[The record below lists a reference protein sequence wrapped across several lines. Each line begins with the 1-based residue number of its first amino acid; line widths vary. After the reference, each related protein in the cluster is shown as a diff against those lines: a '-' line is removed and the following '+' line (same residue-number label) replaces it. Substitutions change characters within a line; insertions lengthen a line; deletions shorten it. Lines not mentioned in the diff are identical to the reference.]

1 MSDASTH
8 LGLPYLLPAQAQ
20 KHVTH
25 NESLRLLDLV
35 TQLSVKSAD
44 LAAPPGTSAEGDR
57 YLVAAG
63 ALAPWLGQEERIACY
78 LDGGWSFLLPQ
89 AGWTAWVE
97 DQAELRV
104 FDGAAWVVPASSL
117 PQTMPMIG
125 VNATADTTNRL
136 TVSAPATLLNN
147 AGAGHQL
154 KINKAAQSDTASLLF
169 QSNWSG
175 RAEMGLAGDNDFRI
189 KVSANG
195 SAFSEAMKIDAA
207 TAKVSFPA
215 GLSGLA
221 PAAFGAGSLVTTGY
235 VTSKGSDLVTNGTGL
250 LGNNYNFP
258 ANFAYDSTVTPA
270 LPASFSCA
278 GYYPG
283 AVEMTEFL
291 PVDPNQVYRLMSYV
305 HQESTP
311 GNWSGYATGERHMQ
325 YMGLNCY
332 DADLLPILVQ
342 HHARYRHSGTDS
354 RTTLAAP
361 MKPGDTTVTLTN
373 SAGWNESASATFS
386 RGLIVF
392 GYRNAAGYLYNDY
405 SRLIEPDMFDLGGVN
420 KTTHVVTLKKP
431 VPASLGNPADGQG
444 IWPAGT
450 PIANSHS
457 GSAYKYSFFGGL
469 VPSQTNTWYRSTS
482 FIGGIDRSGGN
493 VTNNFTP
500 GTAFTKVFW
509 LPNFSNRSG
518 GYSTY
523 ADTGAGHKVR
533 FAGVSVMPFLVG
545 DLVAVTSGSVSGSF
559 TVRAPLANPG
569 TGALS
574 MAAATATVVAV

>member
-35 TQLSVKSAD
+35 AQLSVKSAT
-44 LAAPPGTSAEGDR
+44 LNAPPGTSAEGDR

-63 ALAPWLGQEERIACY
+63 ALSPWQGQEGRIACY
-78 LDGGWSFLLPQ
+78 LDGGWTILIPRT
-89 AGWTAWVE
+89 GWFAWVE
-97 DQAELRV
+97 DDEQVLV
-104 FDGAAWVVPASSL
+104 FDGTDWIAPASTL
-117 PQTMPMIG
+117 PDTVAQIG
-125 VNATADTTNRL
+125 INASADATNRL
-136 TVSAPATLLNN
+136 TVSAPATLLNHE
-147 AGAGHQL
+147 GAGHQL
-154 KINKAAQSDTASLLF
+154 KINKAASGDTASLLF

-175 RAEMGLAGDNDFRI
+175 RAEMGLAGDNDFQV
-189 KVSANG
+189 KVSPDG
-195 SAFSEAMKIDAA
+195 STFAEALRIDAT

-215 GLSGLA
+215 GLTGLA
-221 PAAFGAGSLVTTGY
+221 PSSFGTGSLVTTGY

-258 ANFAYDSTVTPA
+258 TAFTFDSTVTPA
-270 LPASFSCA
+270 LPASFSLA

-291 PVDPNQVYRLMSYV
+291 PVDPNQVYRLMAYL
-305 HQESTP
+305 HQESVA
-311 GNWSGYATGERHMQ
+311 GDWSAYTNGERHMQ

-342 HHARYRHSGTDS
+342 HHARYRFGGVDS

-361 MKPGDTTVTLTN
+361 MKPGDTTVSLT
-373 SAGWNESASATFS
+373 SAAGWNESATASFS

-392 GYRNAAGYLYNDY
+392 GYRNASGYLYSDY
-405 SRLIEPDMFDLGGVN
+405 SRMIEPDMFDLGGVN

-431 VPASLGNPADGQG
+431 VPSTLGNPADSQG

-450 PIANSHS
+450 PIANSHT
-457 GSAYKYSFFGGL
+457 GSAYKYCFFGGL
-469 VPSQTNTWYRSTS
+469 IPALTNTWYRSTS
-482 FIGGIDRSGGN
+482 YIGGIDRSGGN
-493 VTNNFTP
+493 VSSNFTP

-509 LPNFSNRSG
+509 LPNFTNRSG
-518 GYSTY
+518 GYTTY
-523 ADTGAGHKVR
+523 PDTGAAHKVR
-533 FAGVSVMPFLVG
+533 FAGVSVTPFLVG
-545 DLVAVTSGSVSGSF
+545 DLVPVTSGSVSGSF
-559 TVRAPLANPG
+559 TVRAPLANVS

-574 MAAATATVVAV
+574 MASATSTVTAI